1 MKRNLMKLMT
11 MGTLAA
17 GMIFAQAQTPAQ
29 PANPPAGRH
38 GFTARHR
45 ANLAQKLNLTDAQKQ
60 QAKAIFQQTRQST
73 QALRQQLKDNHQ
85 ALAAAIK
92 ANNTAEMQRL
102 STVQGTLMG
111 QMAAARSQAKA
122 QVYALLTP
130 DQKAQADQLQMQRH
144 QHFQNRQKRN
154 NG

>member
-1 MKRNLMKLMT
+1 MKRNMMKLMT

-17 GMIFAQAQTPAQ
+17 GMMFAQAPTPAQ

-38 GFTARHR
+38 GYMARHR

-73 QALRQQLKDNHQ
+73 QALRQQLKENRQ
-85 ALAAAIK
+85 AMAAAIK
-92 ANNTAEMQRL
+92 ANNTADMQRL

-111 QMAAARSQAKA
+111 QVLAARSQAKA
-122 QVYALLTP
+122 QVYSLLTP
-130 DQKAQADQLQMQRH
+130 EQKAQADQLQQQRFQT
-144 QHFQNRQKRN
+144 QHHRK